1 MDTAARV
8 SSSLSLPAA
17 SLHGHDTVTLAQAM
31 SLLAIVG
38 DHSTPSKLRS
48 HSWHPVPLLIR
59 SEYGRRDHAARY
71 TEEEAQ
77 RGSLGLRKGTDLM
90 PLLMA
95 NALKLN
101 KYGA

>member
-1 MDTAARV
+1 MI
-8 SSSLSLPAA
+8 
-17 SLHGHDTVTLAQAM
+17 
-31 SLLAIVG
+31 AIAG

-48 HSWHPVPLLIR
+48 HSWHPVPVLIH
-59 SEYGRRDHAARY
+59 SDYARRDAAQRY
-71 TEEEAQ
+71 TEEEAGK
-77 RGSLGLRKGTDLM
+77 GSLGHRRGTDLM